1 MLVPG
6 AYILLPCLF
15 QALVPYIELSSL
27 LNQACSFN
35 RSSLCL
41 DSSDS
46 AEFFS
51 NEEFIAMLDLL
62 VYSSLSAYLQKH
74 HAWYI
79 ARIVISQHFNGND
92 GKARFEGRLCHLPP
106 GLG

>member
-1 MLVPG
+1 
-6 AYILLPCLF
+6 
-15 QALVPYIELSSL
+15 
-27 LNQACSFN
+27 
-35 RSSLCL
+35 
-41 DSSDS
+41 
-46 AEFFS
+46 
-51 NEEFIAMLDLL
+51 MLDLL